1 MTVGRFML
9 LTAEILS
16 EKQEV
21 EKQLGILQSYV
32 DVLPEKI
39 LSLGIRV
46 MLALVL
52 FAVGSRAI
60 AFLRRFVRRTLEK
73 FSTTREAVQFLDS
86 CLRAFLYVVLV
97 FMILQLFGLE
107 ATSIATVIGSVG
119 VTVGLAVQ
127 GSLTNCI
134 GGILI
139 LTLKPFKVGDF
150 IIEDTNKNEGV
161 VQEITIFYTK
171 LVTFDNKV
179 IWIPNGTL
187 ANSSMTNVTDNPER
201 RVDLT
206 IGISYRSDIRQ
217 ARRAVERAAAA
228 HPLVLQD
235 REVFVYV
242 ENYAASRIVLGIRVW
257 AKRENWWTV
266 RCDLMEQIKYAF
278 DEDGI
283 EIPPPQMDVR
293 IVKDEMEGSAGE

>member
-46 MLALVL
+46 ILALVL
-52 FAVGSRAI
+52 FAAGSRVI

-73 FSTTREAVQFLDS
+73 FSATREAVQFLDS
-86 CLRAFLYVVLV
+86 CLRAFLYVILV

-171 LVTFDNKV
+171 LATFDNKV

-242 ENYAASRIVLGIRVW
+242 DNYAASRIVLGIRVW
-257 AKRENWWTV
+257 AKKENWWTV
-266 RCDLMEQIKYAF
+266 RCDLMEQIKDAF

-283 EIPPPQMDVR
+283 EIPHPQMDVR